1 MSESEPRRSVRAT
14 KGQHTKAFDDQ
25 PLEAPKKRGR
35 KKKQQEEEEPEEEII
50 RCVCGATDQDD
61 DEDDQVWVAC
71 DTCGAW
77 QHNVCMGMPD
87 DNLPEHYYCEQCR
100 PQLEYHKELLAG
112 IAEGRKPWEE
122 RQKAYRDRKAAEAA
136 EKKKKP
142 VKKKGGRGSKRVSD
156 SKEDASQAASSQAGD
171 SPAPEAAP
179 KPKGKKEAVRPGPT
193 KPGPAKRKADESDKD
208 IKAPAPKVRKVSDV
222 ELKRVEYIAPD
233 DLPAKIADVSDT
245 NHRSVA
251 QALQK
256 AVAIGL
262 GAALKNKL
270 VVVPKDTTTAALS
283 EQWAIQVE
291 RAVRDSHPDP
301 SQYSNR
307 CRTLVSNLKANP
319 ELSVGL
325 LQSTLSPPM
334 LAVMTSDQLATKE
347 QQRLNAELRA
357 KSEKQSILL
366 TDDGPRM
373 RRTHKGEEIVEND
386 TENQIEEARPA
397 FRRPSARDQQLDTT
411 ENEPPRPENSVELP
425 AHAPLHVDTKGTQR
439 SPRQADFDINKVF
452 SSVKSPTGHERRPS
466 GQVFHGNGPGIDAD
480 VDRLLQDETDSPPY
494 SPTDES
500 EPDVVWRGSL
510 AMNTIADFQATAR
523 FVAGANLA
531 ASIGLPW
538 STLIPKRMAV
548 AGRIDEQKAIEY
560 LCGLRYSD
568 KTDVVVVAL
577 SPSSESSRPE
587 FRRLF
592 DYFSSKKRYAVIGQK
607 AVGNVRDTYLVPVP
621 AGDSGLPE
629 FLLNFSDNLI
639 PQRRTEPILLA
650 VFVYR
655 NLDQQQQQHG
665 PGSTQS
671 PTTNASTPTP
681 AGQVNRQPSISG
693 PAFSPAVGQS
703 PFAHVSPSPVTSN
716 GHPTQG
722 AHQVVPPN
730 QPPHG
735 YAQREPSED
744 EMNKLR
750 QQGEAIAREVLGP
763 FIDCA
768 TVQFLLPQAVRMT
781 RREWQVCRGIFERDE
796 RARVDLKYLSQLLQV
811 ESESMASASGGG
823 ARTASTQ
830 PATMPSA

>member
-35 KKKQQEEEEPEEEII
+35 KKKQQQELEPEEEII

-100 PQLEYHKELLAG
+100 PQLEYHKELLSG

-122 RQKAYRDRKAAEAA
+122 RQKAYRDRKSAEAA

-142 VKKKGGRGSKRVSD
+142 GKKKGVRGSKRVSD
-156 SKEDASQAASSQAGD
+156 SKEDLSQAASSQAGD

-179 KPKGKKEAVRPGPT
+179 KPKGKKEGS

-208 IKAPAPKVRKVSDV
+208 VKTPAPKVRKVS
-222 ELKRVEYIAPD
+222 ETEPKRVEYVAPA
-233 DLPAKIADVSDT
+233 DLPAKMADVADT

-262 GAALKNKL
+262 GTALKNKL
-270 VVVPKDTTTAALS
+270 ITVPKDTTPAALS
-283 EQWAIQVE
+283 ELWAIQIE
-291 RAVRDSHPDP
+291 RA
-301 SQYSNR
+301 
-307 CRTLVSNLKANP
+307 
-319 ELSVGL
+319 
-325 LQSTLSPPM
+325 
-334 LAVMTSDQLATKE
+334 LATKE

-357 KSEKQSILL
+357 KSEKQSILV

-373 RRTHKGEEIVEND
+373 RRTHKGDEMVEND
-386 TENQIEEARPA
+386 AESQMEEARPA
-397 FRRPSARDQQLDTT
+397 FRRPSARDHQAEAT

-425 AHAPLHVDTKGTQR
+425 AHAALHVVTQGPQQ

-452 SSVKSPTGHERRPS
+452 SSVKSPTGQERRPS
-466 GQVFHGNGPGIDAD
+466 GQVYHGNGPGVDAD

-510 AMNTIADFQATAR
+510 AMNTIADFPATAK

-568 KTDVVVVAL
+568 KTDVVVVSL

-587 FRRLF
+587 FRKLF

-639 PQRRTEPILLA
+639 PQRRGEPILLA

-655 NLDQQQQQHG
+655 NLDQHRA
-665 PGSTQS
+665 QS
-671 PTTNASTPTP
+671 PQTNTTTPTP
-681 AGQVNRQPSISG
+681 AGQGNRQPSVSG

-703 PFAHVSPSPVTSN
+703 PFAHASPSPVTSN

-730 QPPHG
+730 QAPHG

-744 EMNKLR
+744 DMNRLR

-768 TVQFLLPQAVRMT
+768 TVQFLLPQAIRMT
-781 RREWQVCRGIFERDE
+781 RREWQVCRDPTVHIAEATPVGADS
-796 RARVDLKYLSQLLQV
+796 LLLSNPAKLLL
-811 ESESMASASGGG
+811 
-823 ARTASTQ
+823 
-830 PATMPSA
+830 

>member
-1 MSESEPRRSVRAT
+1 MSEFEPRRSVRAT

-35 KKKQQEEEEPEEEII
+35 KKKQQEEEPEDEII

-100 PQLEYHKELLAG
+100 PQLEYHKELLSG
-112 IAEGRKPWEE
+112 IAEGRRPWEE
-122 RQKAYRDRKAAEAA
+122 RQKAYRDRKAVEAA

-142 VKKKGGRGSKRVSD
+142 VKKKAGRVSKRVSD
-156 SKEDASQAASSQAGD
+156 SKEDVSQAASSQAGD

-179 KPKGKKEAVRPGPT
+179 KPKGKKEVVKPGPT
-193 KPGPAKRKADESDKD
+193 KRKAQDEGERD
-208 IKAPAPKVRKVSDV
+208 IKTPAPKVRKVS
-222 ELKRVEYIAPD
+222 EAEPKRVEYVAPA
-233 DLPAKIADVSDT
+233 DLPAKIADVSDVS
-245 NHRSVA
+245 HRSVA

-256 AVAIGL
+256 AVTIGFS
-262 GAALKNKL
+262 AALKNKQVL
-270 VVVPKDTTTAALS
+270 VPKDVTPATLS
-283 EQWAIQVE
+283 EQWAIQIE

-357 KSEKQSILL
+357 KSEKQSILV

-386 TENQIEEARPA
+386 AENQNEEARPA
-397 FRRPSARDQQLDTT
+397 FRRPSARDQHLDAT
-411 ENEPPRPENSVELP
+411 ENESSRTENSVELP
-425 AHAPLHVDTKGTQR
+425 AHAPLHVDTQGTQQ
-439 SPRQADFDINKVF
+439 SPRQPDFDINKVF

-466 GQVFHGNGPGIDAD
+466 GQVFHGNGPGVDPD

-500 EPDVVWRGSL
+500 EPDVVWRGSI
-510 AMNTIADFQATAR
+510 AMNTIADFPATAK

-577 SPSSESSRPE
+577 SPLSESSRPE

-639 PQRRTEPILLA
+639 PQRRADPVLLA

-655 NLDQQQQQHG
+655 NLDQQQQHG
-665 PGSTQS
+665 PGATQS
-671 PTTNASTPTP
+671 PVTNASTPTP
-681 AGQVNRQPSISG
+681 AGQVNRQQSVSG
-693 PAFSPAVGQS
+693 PAFSPAMGQS
-703 PFAHVSPSPVTSN
+703 PFAHPSPSPITSN

-722 AHQVVPPN
+722 AHQVVPPT

-735 YAQREPSED
+735 YAQREPSEE
-744 EMNKLR
+744 EMNQLR

-796 RARVDLKYLSQLLQV
+796 RARVDLKYLSQLLQI
-811 ESESMASASGGG
+811 ESEAISSAPGGG
-823 ARTASTQ
+823 ARTAIAH
-830 PATMPSA
+830 PATTPST

>member
-25 PLEAPKKRGR
+25 PLEAPKMRGR
-35 KKKQQEEEEPEEEII
+35 KKKQQQELEPEEEII

-100 PQLEYHKELLAG
+100 PQLEYHKELLSG

-122 RQKAYRDRKAAEAA
+122 RQKAYRDRKSAEAA

-142 VKKKGGRGSKRVSD
+142 GKKKGVRGSKRVSD
-156 SKEDASQAASSQAGD
+156 SKEDLSQAASSQAGD

-179 KPKGKKEAVRPGPT
+179 KPKGKKEGS

-208 IKAPAPKVRKVSDV
+208 VKTPAPKVRKVS
-222 ELKRVEYIAPD
+222 ETEPKRVEYVAPA
-233 DLPAKIADVSDT
+233 DLPAKMADVADT

-262 GAALKNKL
+262 GTALKNKL
-270 VVVPKDTTTAALS
+270 ITVPKDTTPAALS
-283 EQWAIQVE
+283 ELWAIQIE
-291 RAVRDSHPDP
+291 RAVRDSHPDA

-319 ELSVGL
+319 ELSMGL
-325 LQSTLSPPM
+325 LHSTLSPPM

-357 KSEKQSILL
+357 KSEKQSILV

-373 RRTHKGEEIVEND
+373 RRTHKGDEMVEND
-386 TENQIEEARPA
+386 AESQMEEARPA
-397 FRRPSARDQQLDTT
+397 FRRPSARDHQAEAT

-425 AHAPLHVDTKGTQR
+425 AHAALHVVTQGPQQ

-452 SSVKSPTGHERRPS
+452 SSVKSPTGQERRPS
-466 GQVFHGNGPGIDAD
+466 GQVYHGNGPGVDAD

-510 AMNTIADFQATAR
+510 AMNTIADFPATAK

-568 KTDVVVVAL
+568 KTDVVVVSL

-587 FRRLF
+587 FRKLF

-639 PQRRTEPILLA
+639 PQRRGEPILLA

-655 NLDQQQQQHG
+655 NLDQHRA
-665 PGSTQS
+665 QS
-671 PTTNASTPTP
+671 PQTNTTTPTP
-681 AGQVNRQPSISG
+681 AGQGNRQPSVSG

-703 PFAHVSPSPVTSN
+703 PFAHASPSPVTSN

-730 QPPHG
+730 QAPHG

-744 EMNKLR
+744 DMNRLR

-768 TVQFLLPQAVRMT
+768 TVQFLLPQAIRMT

-796 RARVDLKYLSQLLQV
+796 RARVDLKYLSQLLQI
-811 ESESMASASGGG
+811 ESEAMASASGGG
-823 ARTASTQ
+823 ARTANTQ
-830 PATMPSA
+830 PAATPST